1 MRLKKM
7 FALIAAIAVFSA
19 CELGAGNTKTTTA
32 STGINLTEEELKVA
46 NGNSNVVAS
55 ILVKKAILEEIKSS
69 PFTDEEKKLIA
80 DAKENI
86 EVEAFLNKLAQANVV
101 VREEEVLKVYEDNK
115 EKLGADADVVSVM
128 PQIKQLIFNQR
139 LGEEKVKLVNSF
151 IAKYNLNDVL
161 KKYVPQA
168 SEDTLQQANP
178 EPVNPGT
185 IPVAAPATTEAKPTE
200 TKPADAKPTE
210 AKPK

>member
-1 MRLKKM
+1 MRLKKILVLM
-7 FALIAAIAVFSA
+7 TAIAVLSA
-19 CELGAGNTKTTTA
+19 CELGKSTTAKTT
-32 STGINLTEEELKVA
+32 STGISLTEAEEKLA

-55 ILVKKAILEEIKSS
+55 LLVKKAILEEIKSS
-69 PFTDEEKKLIA
+69 PFTEEEKKLIA

-115 EKLGADADVVSVM
+115 DKFETDDVVNIM

-151 IAKYNLNDVL
+151 IAKYNLNDIL

-168 SEDTLQQANP
+168 SEDSLQQANP
-178 EPVNPGT
+178 EPAGAAT
-185 IPVAAPATTEAKPTE
+185 IPATPGATTTG
-200 TKPADAKPTE
+200 TPAVQ
-210 AKPK
+210 PK